1 MFLKILVYSVA
12 IWLFIKV
19 TRRAIRILLGVEQ
32 KKSSDSHINHR
43 STASRL
49 KRIDDV
55 EEAVF
60 TEIDDKH

>member
-43 STASRL
+43 STASSL

>member
-12 IWLFIKV
+12 IWFF
-19 TRRAIRILLGVEQ
+19 IRILRRFVRVWLGVPLGGSINPKFNQ
-32 KKSSDSHINHR
+32 SSS
-43 STASRL
+43 APGSR
-49 KRIDDV
+49 RIDDV